1 MDKREQFEFLFL
13 LLLYNIALYFLF
25 QISYLLSVIINSII
39 LIMLGYINV
48 RANEKII
55 DIIDEVKL
63 KWRKK

>member
-39 LIMLGYINV
+39 LILLGYINV
-48 RANEKII
+48 RANERII
-55 DIIDEVKL
+55 DIIDEVKS